1 MACRVGITTDPEERK
16 RYWQSRYRSLRNWRI
31 VGQYNSKT
39 KAQQEETRLAKIW
52 GCEASPG
59 GVGPEY
65 AVWYVYAFE
74 HDGY

>member
-1 MACRVGITTDPEERK
+1 MACRVGITTVPEERK

-39 KAQQEETRLAKIW
+39 EAQREETRLAALW

-59 GVGPEY
+59 GAGPEY
-65 AVWYVYAFE
+65 VCPLVCVCI
-74 HDGY
+74 

>member
-39 KAQQEETRLAKIW
+39 KAQQEETRLARLW

-59 GVGPEY
+59 GAGPEY
-65 AVWYVYAFE
+65 AVWYVYVFE